1 MHSSAPLAGHSQAD
15 AAIRR
20 CQGHS
25 DQAAGP
31 PRRGRIPMKSVLF
44 VCTANMCRSPLAEG
58 LMKRMVDER
67 EEADDWRIE
76 SVGVGALDGQPATF
90 ESVLVAAERGVDIG
104 GHLSRAATLE
114 RLELFSLVL
123 VMEQRHEDILVSEF
137 PQLSARVRLM
147 TELVG
152 ETGDI
157 EDPVGTGIEN
167 YRLMADRV
175 EEILETGMSRIRE
188 LAARQSVE

>member
-1 MHSSAPLAGHSQAD
+1 
-15 AAIRR
+15 
-20 CQGHS
+20 
-25 DQAAGP
+25 
-31 PRRGRIPMKSVLF
+31 MKSVLF

-58 LMKRMVDER
+58 LMKRMVDQLG
-67 EEADDWRIE
+67 EADEWRIE

-90 ESVLVAAERGVDIG
+90 ESVLVAAEHGVDIG

-123 VMEQRHEDILVSEF
+123 VMEQRHKDILDGEF
-137 PQLSARVRLM
+137 PQLSERVRLM

-157 EDPVGTGIEN
+157 WDPVGTGIEN
-167 YRLMADRV
+167 YRIMADRV
-175 EEILETGMSRIRE
+175 QGILERGMGRIME
-188 LAARQSVE
+188 LAA